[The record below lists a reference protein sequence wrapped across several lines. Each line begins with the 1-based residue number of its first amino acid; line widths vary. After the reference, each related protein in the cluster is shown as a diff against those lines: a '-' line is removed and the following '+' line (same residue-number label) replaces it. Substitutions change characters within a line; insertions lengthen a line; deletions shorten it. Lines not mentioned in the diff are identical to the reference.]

1 MLRSALSSIKE
12 EQAQN
17 AAIIV
22 SMPVKDSKNAVVE
35 KIRISKQWLTTWH
48 DKALQK
54 AIPKFSSLLIKQH
67 KPSNIGEVSRS
78 L

>member
-35 KIRISKQWLTTWH
+35 KIRISKQ
-48 DKALQK
+48 
-54 AIPKFSSLLIKQH
+54 
-67 KPSNIGEVSRS
+67 
-78 L
+78 